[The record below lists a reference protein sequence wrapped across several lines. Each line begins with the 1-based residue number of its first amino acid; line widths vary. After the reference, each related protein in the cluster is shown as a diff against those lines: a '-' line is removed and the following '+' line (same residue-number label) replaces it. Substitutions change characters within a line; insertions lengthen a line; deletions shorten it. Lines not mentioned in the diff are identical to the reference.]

1 MASVPPSL
9 QPAQRGTRR
18 RTSWSARLASVLL
31 ILAAPV
37 ATWWLVGP
45 NPGDGLGSDPMLRP
59 DDYDYLFHPPAIDA
73 TMERVGGWAAVAVA
87 ALGVALLVVEARH
100 GRIDR
105 RWWPPIVGMTLVG
118 AIIGLAGRVMTA
130 AVVGANIGDGF
141 MLLFGPPV
149 VLVLVIGSI
158 VWSIQNLRTT
168 TPTAH

>member
-1 MASVPPSL
+1 MAPVPPAP

-18 RTSWSARLASVLL
+18 RTSWSARVASVLL
-31 ILAAPV
+31 VLAAPV

-73 TMERVGGWAAVAVA
+73 TMERVGGWAAVAIA
-87 ALGVALLVVEARH
+87 ALGVALLVAEARH

-105 RWWPPIVGMTLVG
+105 RWWPPIVAMTLVG

-130 AVVGANIGDGF
+130 AVVGANIGGGF
-141 MLLFGPPV
+141 MLLFGTPV
-149 VLVLVIGSI
+149 VLALVIGST
-158 VWSIQNLRTT
+158 VWSIQTLRTT
-168 TPTAH
+168 TPTAS

>member
-1 MASVPPSL
+1 M
-9 QPAQRGTRR
+9 
-18 RTSWSARLASVLL
+18 LL
-31 ILAAPV
+31 VLAAPV

-45 NPGDGLGSDPMLRP
+45 NPGDGLGSDPTLRP

-105 RWWPPIVGMTLVG
+105 RWWPPIVAMTLVG
-118 AIIGLAGRVMTA
+118 AIIGLSGRVMTA